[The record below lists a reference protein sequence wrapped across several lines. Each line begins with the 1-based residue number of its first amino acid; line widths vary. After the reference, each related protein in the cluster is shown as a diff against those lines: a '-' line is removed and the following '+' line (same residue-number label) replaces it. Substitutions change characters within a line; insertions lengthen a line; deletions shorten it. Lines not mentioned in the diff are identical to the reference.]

1 MSITIRSVPSDQGIE
16 LDVKRFYLPGVE
28 LSSPCPKC
36 GHVCVHDLSSD
47 YLSYPVANVPEDKH
61 FYCDECN
68 HEWDERIV
76 LRVSV
81 EAAVD
86 Q

>member
-1 MSITIRSVPSDQGIE
+1 MSITIKSVPSDQGIE
-16 LDVKRFYLPGVE
+16 FDVKRFYIPGVE

-47 YLSYPVANVPEDKH
+47 YLSYPTANVPMEEG
-61 FYCDECN
+61 FYCDECG
-68 HEWDERIV
+68 HEWNEWIV

-81 EAAVD
+81 EAAGD
-86 Q
+86 K